1 MVYIGGDCS
10 TVARGILISKQTVKN
25 RYFHFIFQNRTGYDK
40 NFREVPLKIFLF
52 SSITSVT
59 FTSLLPPPHDF
70 IFSEIFLT

>member
-40 NFREVPLKIFLF
+40 NFREVPLKIF
-52 SSITSVT
+52 VC
-59 FTSLLPPPHDF
+59 
-70 IFSEIFLT
+70 FLQ